1 MFITLQQKLSPSVD
15 PVALMGISLLAHPR
29 LLQQCPVPPLG
40 CCCCTSTQTPYPV
53 NQATSL
59 IPHPLNTE
67 PPPNLSSENGQLPL
81 LTPPPQSFPA
91 LEHFCPY
98 TYIVHCKK
106 CKCKSQFLD
115 FIKTEQW
122 TPMHNNP
129 GWSVDHSSFFW
140 WSVSSATVH
149 SNRCKFY
156 YGEKLLCPRKMHLRA
171 RRCAVAT
178 ASTSWQQL
186 SDRRGEDGRGGGGQ
200 GEEGGGVAGPG
211 GDLWGRF
218 HPW

>member
-1 MFITLQQKLSPSVD
+1 MCLLFIDKILFGSFSLNERVSSSEKGKLKV
-15 PVALMGISLLAHPR
+15 I
-29 LLQQCPVPPLG
+29 LLQNLDPFSWQIFATYEFSNLIS
-40 CCCCTSTQTPYPV
+40 CT
-53 NQATSL
+53 
-59 IPHPLNTE
+59 
-67 PPPNLSSENGQLPL
+67 
-81 LTPPPQSFPA
+81 
-91 LEHFCPY
+91 
-98 TYIVHCKK
+98 
-106 CKCKSQFLD
+106 KSQFLY

-211 GDLWGRF
+211 GNLWGRF